1 MDSRTDYGQTP
12 LHMAVGRGNTKSVE
26 KLVMYGASVNAVD
39 QDGCTPLYYLTSRGE
54 GMEPP
59 NEDSPMTYKVRH
71 SSLFSRNFCVLDKM
85 RPRPQRQVVNP
96 LVEEGCW

>member
-1 MDSRTDYGQTP
+1 MDSRSDYGQTP

-39 QDGCTPLYYLTSRGE
+39 QDGCTPLYYLTSRAE

-59 NEDSPMTYKVRH
+59 NEDSPMTYKVGH
-71 SSLFSRNFCVLDKM
+71 L
-85 RPRPQRQVVNP
+85 RQ
-96 LVEEGCW
+96 LV